1 MTACI
6 GRRRLIPCS
15 SAVTVSMSPHTMDGC
30 DKDAVPLLH
39 NDPRSCGRVALWLQ
53 MDIVPRDAV
62 AKRVGSRAIIVRS

>member
-1 MTACI
+1 
-6 GRRRLIPCS
+6 
-15 SAVTVSMSPHTMDGC
+15 MDGC

-62 AKRVGSRAIIVRS
+62 AKRTGSRAIIVRS